1 MVKFFG
7 DGIIQNNTSNIS
19 SNNNNDGWER
29 TEEERNYFLTVTYT
43 IIYVQIN
50 AQQVS

>member
-1 MVKFFG
+1 MMVG
-7 DGIIQNNTSNIS
+7 
-19 SNNNNDGWER
+19 
-29 TEEERNYFLTVTYT
+29 EEGRNYFLTVTYT

>member
-19 SNNNNDGWER
+19 SNNNNDGG
-29 TEEERNYFLTVTYT
+29 EEGRNYFLTVTYT

>member
-19 SNNNNDGWER
+19 SNNNNDGGG
-29 TEEERNYFLTVTYT
+29 RNYFLTVTYT